1 MSDWD
6 FLWDL
11 EGQELLDAMAT
22 GATYEEW
29 AYIKAQEYKNKNT
42 TFSIDEDH
50 VFIDEYHGNIALFI
64 DGENISSKHAKQI
77 LEIANEIGT
86 IAVAKVYGLQK
97 DEHTKKWT
105 EKAKEN
111 EIKDIRLCGK
121 PEENK
126 VDNKII
132 RDMKKTILDHSW
144 ISTICIA
151 SCDGGYAEVLK
162 ELRDLGLTIVA
173 IATKNLSHK
182 LKEACDE
189 IYELKFNPKSILAS
203 RLAEGT
209 Q

>member
-6 FLWDL
+6 FLWNL
-11 EGQELLDAMAT
+11 EGQELPDAMAT

-29 AYIKAQEYKNKNT
+29 AYIEAQEYKNKNT

-50 VFIDEYHGNIALFI
+50 VFIDEYHGDIALFI

-86 IAVAKVYGLQK
+86 IAVAKVYRLQK

-132 RDMKKTILDHSW
+132 RDMKKTILDHS
-144 ISTICIA
+144 
-151 SCDGGYAEVLK
+151 
-162 ELRDLGLTIVA
+162 
-173 IATKNLSHK
+173 
-182 LKEACDE
+182 
-189 IYELKFNPKSILAS
+189 
-203 RLAEGT
+203 
-209 Q
+209 

>member
-6 FLWDL
+6 FLWGL
-11 EGQELLDAMAT
+11 EGQELLDAMSS

-29 AYIKAQEYKNKNT
+29 AYIEGQEHE
-42 TFSIDEDH
+42 DEEISF
-50 VFIDEYHGNIALFI
+50 FIDEFHGDIALFI
-64 DGENISSKHAKQI
+64 DGENISSKYAKQI
-77 LEIANEIGT
+77 LELANNIGT

-121 PEENK
+121 PEDNK
-126 VDNKII
+126 VDKKII
-132 RDMKKTILDHSW
+132 KDMKKVILDHSW

-173 IATKNLSHK
+173 IGTKNLSHK
-182 LKEACDE
+182 LKEVCDE
-189 IYELKFNPKSILAS
+189 IYEL
-203 RLAEGT
+203 
-209 Q
+209 

>member
-6 FLWDL
+6 FLWGL

-29 AYIKAQEYKNKNT
+29 AAIDPQKYQNKST
-42 TFSIDEDH
+42 AF
-50 VFIDEYHGNIALFI
+50 FIDEEHGDIALFI
-64 DGENISSKHAKQI
+64 DGENISSKHAEQI
-77 LEIANEIGT
+77 LEIASDIGT

-105 EKAKEN
+105 EKANEN

-132 RDMKKTILDHSW
+132 KDMKKTILDHCW
-144 ISTICIA
+144 IGSICIA

-162 ELRDLGLTIVA
+162 ELHDLGLTTIV
-173 IATKNLSHK
+173 IGTNKTSKK
-182 LKEACDE
+182 LKDVCDVFKE
-189 IYELKFNPKSILAS
+189 I
-203 RLAEGT
+203 
-209 Q
+209 

>member
-6 FLWDL
+6 FLWGL

-29 AYIKAQEYKNKNT
+29 AYIEAQEH
-42 TFSIDEDH
+42 ED
-50 VFIDEYHGNIALFI
+50 GNIALFI
-64 DGENISSKHAKQI
+64 DGENISSKYAEKI
-77 LEIANEIGT
+77 LEITNNIGT

-121 PEENK
+121 PEDNK
-126 VDNKII
+126 VDKKII
-132 RDMKKTILDHSW
+132 KDMKKVILDHRW

-162 ELRDLGLTIVA
+162 ELQNSGLKIIV
-173 IATKNLSHK
+173 IGTKKISKK
-182 LKEACDE
+182 LKEVCNKS
-189 IYELKFNPKSILAS
+189 YEL
-203 RLAEGT
+203 
-209 Q
+209 